1 MMSKRILVNLFFL
14 FICHDL
20 LFAQVIPTVDQPGG
34 NDRFVKIIKA
44 DVFRRVKRD
53 TAGDLNIL
61 RGNVIMQQQ
70 GTLIYCD
77 SAVQNVLLNQVE
89 TFGNIHINDNDSVH
103 AYSQYMQYMG
113 DTKIATLKKKVKL
126 TDGKGVLTT
135 EALEYNVGTNIGT
148 YLNNGKVVNG
158 ESVLTSKEGIY
169 YANTRDVY
177 FQKRVK
183 LVHPEYTMTTDTLKY
198 NLNTEIANFLAPTVI
213 KDERST
219 IKTRRGLYDLKNG
232 KAVFTERP
240 EIRDSTQLVYAD
252 SIAYDKTSGAGRAT
266 GNVEYR
272 DSAQGV
278 AMYAGATDFNNQ
290 SKTVTSY
297 SKPLLVL
304 KQKQDSIF
312 ISADTLHSAYLKTD
326 STLANNPADTI
337 RFFKAFHHVRMFS
350 DSLQNKCDSLYY
362 SGIDSVF
369 RFFGGPVIWT
379 QGSQISGDTIF
390 LGTKNRKAE
399 KILVNENAF
408 TINRTSDGMY
418 NQMKGNTLTGQFI
431 EGSIDFLRV
440 KGNGENLY
448 YLQDEDSAY
457 VGVNYTMADAIVM
470 RFANKELKRVTWF
483 NSVTGTTYPISQ
495 LPDDKKEL
503 RNFKWLESI
512 RPKSVIDIWD
522 NWDKIQKPAADTVKL
537 SDELKKPIKTLD
549 SNQAKKTAVPLKSSG
564 DKNQKKN
571 QLKTPIKKE
580 Q

>member
-1 MMSKRILVNLFFL
+1 MHKKVFLFFL
-14 FICHDL
+14 FIL
-20 LFAQVIPTVDQPGG
+20 LKGNVLWAQVTTIAEQPVL
-34 NDRFVKIIKA
+34 NDRYVQIIKA
-44 DVFRRVKRD
+44 DIFRRVKRD
-53 TAGDLNIL
+53 SAGDLNIL
-61 RGNVIMQQQ
+61 KGNVIMQQQ
-70 GTLIYCD
+70 NTLIYCD

-113 DTKIATLKKKVKL
+113 DTKVATLKKRVKL

-135 EALEYNVGTNIGT
+135 EALEYNVGSNIGT

-169 YANTRDVY
+169 YANTRDVF

-183 LVHPEYTMTTDTLKY
+183 LVDPEYTMTTDTLRY
-198 NLNTEIANFLAPTVI
+198 NLNTEIANFLAPTII

-219 IKTRRGLYDLKNG
+219 IKTRRGMYDLKKG
-232 KAVFTERP
+232 KAIFTDRP

-252 SIAYDKTSGAGRAT
+252 SIAYDKITGAGRAI

-272 DSAQGV
+272 DSAQGI
-278 AMYAGATDFNNQ
+278 AMFAGATDFNND

-297 SKPLLVL
+297 YNPLLVL
-304 KQKQDSIF
+304 KQKNDSLF
-312 ISADTLHSAYLKTD
+312 VTADTLHSAYLQSD
-326 STLANNPADTI
+326 STKPKNPADTI
-337 RFFKAFHHVRMFS
+337 RYFTAFHHVRLFS
-350 DSLQNKCDSLYY
+350 DSLQSKCDSLYY

-369 RFFGGPVIWT
+369 RFFAEPVIWT

-390 LGTKNRKAE
+390 LATKNRKAE
-399 KILVNENAF
+399 KINVNENAF
-408 TINRTSDGMY
+408 TINRTADGMF
-418 NQMKGNTLTGQFI
+418 NQMKGNELTGQFI

-483 NSVTGTTYPISQ
+483 NSVTGTTYPVMQ
-495 LPDDKKEL
+495 LPEDKKEL
-503 RNFKWLESI
+503 RNFKWLETV
-512 RPKSVIDIWD
+512 RPKSVKDIWAD
-522 NWDKIQKPAADTVKL
+522 WDKIQKPLEDSIQSTDEEKIPL
-537 SDELKKPIKTLD
+537 KSLNSPQKSSDK
-549 SNQAKKTAVPLKSSG
+549 VPLKSSG
-564 DKNQKKN
+564 DKPKKN
-571 QLKTPIKKE
+571 NPGKTPIKKE
-580 Q
+580 S

>member
-1 MMSKRILVNLFFL
+1 MHKKVSLLFL
-14 FICHDL
+14 FIL
-20 LFAQVIPTVDQPGG
+20 LMGSALLAQVTPIIEQPVL
-34 NDRFVKIIKA
+34 NDRFVQIIKA
-44 DVFRRVKRD
+44 DIFRRVKRD
-53 TAGDLNIL
+53 SAGDLNIL
-61 RGNVIMQQQ
+61 KGNVIMQQQ
-70 GTLIYCD
+70 NTLIYCD

-113 DTKIATLKKKVKL
+113 DTKVATLKKRVKL

-135 EALEYNVGTNIGT
+135 EALEYNVGSNIGT

-169 YANTRDVY
+169 YANTRDVF

-183 LVHPEYTMTTDTLKY
+183 LVDPEYTMTTDTLRY
-198 NLNTEIANFLAPTVI
+198 NLNTEIANFLAPTII

-219 IKTRRGLYDLKNG
+219 IKTRRGMYDLKKG
-232 KAVFTERP
+232 KAIFTDRP

-252 SIAYDKTSGAGRAT
+252 SIAYDKITGAGRAT

-272 DSAQGV
+272 DSAQGI
-278 AMYAGATDFNNQ
+278 AMFAGATDFNND

-297 SKPLLVL
+297 FNPLLVL
-304 KQKQDSIF
+304 KQKNDSLF
-312 ISADTLHSAYLKTD
+312 VTADTLHSAYLQSD
-326 STLANNPADTI
+326 STKLKNPADTI
-337 RFFKAFHHVRMFS
+337 RYFRAFHHVRLFS
-350 DSLQNKCDSLYY
+350 DSLQSKCDSLYY

-369 RFFGGPVIWT
+369 RFFAEPVIWT

-390 LGTKNRKAE
+390 LATKNRKAE
-399 KILVNENAF
+399 KITVNENAF
-408 TINRTSDGMY
+408 TINRTADGMF
-418 NQMKGNTLTGQFI
+418 NQMKGNELTGQFI

-483 NSVTGTTYPISQ
+483 NSVTGTTYPILQ
-495 LPDDKKEL
+495 LPEDKKEL
-503 RNFKWLESI
+503 RNFKWLEAI
-512 RPKSVIDIWD
+512 RPKSVKDIWTE
-522 NWDKIQKPAADTVKL
+522 WDKIQRPVEDSIKL
-537 SDELKKPIKTLD
+537 PDEEKKPLKSLNSPQKSSD
-549 SNQAKKTAVPLKSSG
+549 KVPLKSSG
-564 DKNQKKN
+564 DKPKKN
-571 QLKTPIKKE
+571 NPVKTPIRKE
-580 Q
+580 N

>member
-1 MMSKRILVNLFFL
+1 MHKKVFLFFL
-14 FICHDL
+14 FIL
-20 LFAQVIPTVDQPGG
+20 LKGNVLWAQVTPIAEQPVL
-34 NDRFVKIIKA
+34 NDRYVQIIKA
-44 DVFRRVKRD
+44 DIFRRVKRD
-53 TAGDLNIL
+53 SAGDLNIL
-61 RGNVIMQQQ
+61 KGNVIMQQQ
-70 GTLIYCD
+70 NTLIYCD

-113 DTKIATLKKKVKL
+113 DTKVATLKKRVKL

-135 EALEYNVGTNIGT
+135 EALEYNVGSNIGT

-169 YANTRDVY
+169 YANTRDVF

-183 LVHPEYTMTTDTLKY
+183 LVDPEYTMTTDTLRY
-198 NLNTEIANFLAPTVI
+198 NLNTEIANFLAPTII

-219 IKTRRGLYDLKNG
+219 IKTRRGMYDLKKG
-232 KAVFTERP
+232 KAIFTDRP

-252 SIAYDKTSGAGRAT
+252 SIAYDKITGAGRAI

-272 DSAQGV
+272 DSAQGI
-278 AMYAGATDFNNQ
+278 AMFAGATDFNND

-297 SKPLLVL
+297 YNPLLVL
-304 KQKQDSIF
+304 KQKNDSLF
-312 ISADTLHSAYLKTD
+312 VTADTLHSAYLQSD
-326 STLANNPADTI
+326 STKAKNPADTI
-337 RFFKAFHHVRMFS
+337 RYFTAFHHVRLFS
-350 DSLQNKCDSLYY
+350 DSLQSKCDSLYY

-369 RFFGGPVIWT
+369 RFFAEPVIWT

-390 LGTKNRKAE
+390 LATKNRKAE
-399 KILVNENAF
+399 KINVNENAF
-408 TINRTSDGMY
+408 TINRTADGMF
-418 NQMKGNTLTGQFI
+418 NQMKGNELTGQFI

-483 NSVTGTTYPISQ
+483 NSVTGTTYPVMQ
-495 LPDDKKEL
+495 LPEDKKEL
-503 RNFKWLESI
+503 RNFKWLEPI
-512 RPKSVIDIWD
+512 RPKSVKDIWGD
-522 NWDKIQKPAADTVKL
+522 WDKIQKPAEDSIQST
-537 SDELKKPIKTLD
+537 DEEKIPLKSLNSPQKSTDK
-549 SNQAKKTAVPLKSSG
+549 VPLKSSG
-564 DKNQKKN
+564 DKPKKN
-571 QLKTPIKKE
+571 NPVKTPIKKE
-580 Q
+580 S

>member
-1 MMSKRILVNLFFL
+1 MHKKVFLFFL
-14 FICHDL
+14 FIL
-20 LFAQVIPTVDQPGG
+20 LKGNVLWAQVTPIAEQPVL
-34 NDRFVKIIKA
+34 NDRYVQIIKA
-44 DVFRRVKRD
+44 DIFRRVKRD
-53 TAGDLNIL
+53 SAGDLNIL
-61 RGNVIMQQQ
+61 KGNVIMQQQ
-70 GTLIYCD
+70 NTLIYCD

-113 DTKIATLKKKVKL
+113 DTKVATLKKRVKL

-135 EALEYNVGTNIGT
+135 EALEYNVGSNIGT

-169 YANTRDVY
+169 YANTRDVF

-183 LVHPEYTMTTDTLKY
+183 LVDPEYTMTTETLRY
-198 NLNTEIANFLAPTVI
+198 NLNTEIANFLAPTII

-219 IKTRRGLYDLKNG
+219 IKTRRGMYDLKKG
-232 KAVFTERP
+232 KAIFTDRP

-252 SIAYDKTSGAGRAT
+252 SIAYDKITGAGKAI

-272 DSAQGV
+272 DSAQGI
-278 AMYAGATDFNNQ
+278 AMFAGATDFNND

-297 SKPLLVL
+297 YKPLLVL
-304 KQKQDSIF
+304 KQKNDSLF
-312 ISADTLHSAYLKTD
+312 VTADTLHSAYLQSD
-326 STLANNPADTI
+326 STKAKNPADTI
-337 RFFKAFHHVRMFS
+337 RYFTAFHHVRLFS
-350 DSLQNKCDSLYY
+350 DSLQSKCDSLYY

-369 RFFGGPVIWT
+369 RFFAEPVIWT

-390 LGTKNRKAE
+390 LATKNRKAE
-399 KILVNENAF
+399 KINVNENAF
-408 TINRTSDGMY
+408 TINRTADGMF
-418 NQMKGNTLTGQFI
+418 NQMKGNELTGQFI

-483 NSVTGTTYPISQ
+483 NSVTGTTYPVMQ
-495 LPDDKKEL
+495 LPEDKKEL
-503 RNFKWLESI
+503 RNFKWLETI
-512 RPKSVIDIWD
+512 RPKSVKDIWED
-522 NWDKIQKPAADTVKL
+522 WDKIQKPLEDSIKL
-537 SDELKKPIKTLD
+537 PDEEKKPLKTLNSPQKSSD
-549 SNQAKKTAVPLKSSG
+549 KVPLKSSG
-564 DKNQKKN
+564 DKPKKN
-571 QLKTPIKKE
+571 NPIKTPIRKE
-580 Q
+580 S

>member
-1 MMSKRILVNLFFL
+1 MHKKVFLFFL
-14 FICHDL
+14 FIL
-20 LFAQVIPTVDQPGG
+20 LKGNVLWAQVTPIAEQPVL
-34 NDRFVKIIKA
+34 NDRYVQIIKA
-44 DVFRRVKRD
+44 DIFRRVKRD
-53 TAGDLNIL
+53 SAGDLNIL
-61 RGNVIMQQQ
+61 KGNVIMQQQ
-70 GTLIYCD
+70 NTLIYCD

-113 DTKIATLKKKVKL
+113 DTKVATLKKRVKL

-135 EALEYNVGTNIGT
+135 EALEYNVGSNIGT

-169 YANTRDVY
+169 YANTRDVF

-183 LVHPEYTMTTDTLKY
+183 LVDPEYTMTTDTLSY
-198 NLNTEIANFLAPTVI
+198 NLNTEIANFLAPTII

-219 IKTRRGLYDLKNG
+219 IKTRRGMYDLKKG
-232 KAVFTERP
+232 KAIFTDRP

-252 SIAYDKTSGAGRAT
+252 SIAYDKITGAGKAI

-272 DSAQGV
+272 DSAQGI
-278 AMYAGATDFNNQ
+278 AMFAGATDFNND

-297 SKPLLVL
+297 YKPLLVL
-304 KQKQDSIF
+304 KQKNDSLF
-312 ISADTLHSAYLKTD
+312 VTADTLHSAYLQSD
-326 STLANNPADTI
+326 STKAKNPADTI
-337 RFFKAFHHVRMFS
+337 RYFTAFHHVRLFS
-350 DSLQNKCDSLYY
+350 DSLQSKCDSLYY

-369 RFFGGPVIWT
+369 RFFAEPVIWT

-390 LGTKNRKAE
+390 LATKNRKAE
-399 KILVNENAF
+399 KINVNENAF
-408 TINRTSDGMY
+408 TINRTADGMF
-418 NQMKGNTLTGQFI
+418 NQMKGNELTGQFI

-483 NSVTGTTYPISQ
+483 NSVTGTTYPVMQ
-495 LPDDKKEL
+495 LPEDKKEL
-503 RNFKWLESI
+503 RNFKWLETI
-512 RPKSVIDIWD
+512 RPKSVKDIWED
-522 NWDKIQKPAADTVKL
+522 WDKIQKPAEDSIQRTDEEIIPLKSL
-537 SDELKKPIKTLD
+537 NSPQKSSDK
-549 SNQAKKTAVPLKSSG
+549 VPLKSSG
-564 DKNQKKN
+564 DKSKKN
-571 QLKTPIKKE
+571 NPVKTPIRKE
-580 Q
+580 S

>member
-1 MMSKRILVNLFFL
+1 MHKKVFLFFL
-14 FICHDL
+14 FIL
-20 LFAQVIPTVDQPGG
+20 LKGNVLWAQVTPIAEQPVL
-34 NDRFVKIIKA
+34 NDRYVQIIKA
-44 DVFRRVKRD
+44 DIFRRVKRD
-53 TAGDLNIL
+53 SAGDLNIL
-61 RGNVIMQQQ
+61 KGNVIMQQQ
-70 GTLIYCD
+70 NTLIYCD

-113 DTKIATLKKKVKL
+113 DTKVATLKKRVKL

-135 EALEYNVGTNIGT
+135 EALEYNVGSNIGT

-169 YANTRDVY
+169 YANTRDVF

-183 LVHPEYTMTTDTLKY
+183 LVDPEYTMTTDTLRY
-198 NLNTEIANFLAPTVI
+198 NLNTEIANFLAPTII

-219 IKTRRGLYDLKNG
+219 IKTRRGMYDLKKG
-232 KAVFTERP
+232 KAIFTDRP

-252 SIAYDKTSGAGRAT
+252 SIAYDKITGAGRAI

-272 DSAQGV
+272 DSAQGI
-278 AMYAGATDFNNQ
+278 AMFAGATDFNND

-297 SKPLLVL
+297 YNPLLVL
-304 KQKQDSIF
+304 KQKNDSLF
-312 ISADTLHSAYLKTD
+312 VTADTLHSAYLQSD
-326 STLANNPADTI
+326 STKPKNPADTI
-337 RFFKAFHHVRMFS
+337 RYFTAFHHVRLFS
-350 DSLQNKCDSLYY
+350 DSLQSKCDSLYY

-369 RFFGGPVIWT
+369 RFFAEPVIWT

-390 LGTKNRKAE
+390 LATKNRKAE
-399 KILVNENAF
+399 KINVNENAF
-408 TINRTSDGMY
+408 TINRTADGMF
-418 NQMKGNTLTGQFI
+418 NQMKGNELTGQFI

-483 NSVTGTTYPISQ
+483 NSVTGTTYPVSQ
-495 LPDDKKEL
+495 LPEDKKEL
-503 RNFKWLESI
+503 RNFKWLETI
-512 RPKSVIDIWD
+512 RPKSVKDIWED
-522 NWDKIQKPAADTVKL
+522 WDKIQKPAEDSIQRT
-537 SDELKKPIKTLD
+537 DEEKKPLKSLNSPQKSSD
-549 SNQAKKTAVPLKSSG
+549 KVPLKSSG
-564 DKNQKKN
+564 DKPKKN
-571 QLKTPIKKE
+571 NPVKTPIRKE
-580 Q
+580 S

>member
-1 MMSKRILVNLFFL
+1 MYKKVSLLFL
-14 FICHDL
+14 FIL
-20 LFAQVIPTVDQPGG
+20 LKGGVIWAQVTPVTEQPVL
-34 NDRFVKIIKA
+34 NDRYVQIIKA
-44 DVFRRVKRD
+44 DIFRRVKRD
-53 TAGDLNIL
+53 SAGDLNIL
-61 RGNVIMQQQ
+61 KGNVIMQQQ
-70 GTLIYCD
+70 NTLIYCD

-113 DTKIATLKKKVKL
+113 DTKVATLKKRVKL

-135 EALEYNVGTNIGT
+135 EALEYNVDTNIGT

-169 YANTRDVY
+169 YANTRDVF
-177 FQKRVK
+177 FQKKVK
-183 LVHPEYTMTTDTLKY
+183 LVDPEYTMTTDTLRY
-198 NLNTEIANFLAPTVI
+198 NLNTEIANFLAPTII

-219 IKTRRGLYDLKNG
+219 IKTRRGMYDLKKGN
-232 KAVFTERP
+232 AIFTNRP

-252 SIAYDKTSGAGRAT
+252 SIAYDKITGAGRAT

-272 DSAQGV
+272 DSAQGI
-278 AMYAGATDFNNQ
+278 AMYAGATDFNNET
-290 SKTVTSY
+290 KTVTSY

-304 KQKQDSIF
+304 KQKEDSLF
-312 ISADTLHSAYLKTD
+312 VTADTLHSAYLISD
-326 STLANNPADTI
+326 SSKVKNPADTI
-337 RFFKAFHHVRMFS
+337 RYFTAFHHVKLFS
-350 DSLQNKCDSLYY
+350 DSLQSKCDSLFY

-369 RFFGGPVIWT
+369 RFFAEPVIWT

-390 LGTKNRKAE
+390 LATKNRKAE

-408 TINRTSDGMY
+408 TINRTAEGMF
-418 NQMKGNTLTGQFI
+418 NQMKGNELTGQFI

-457 VGVNYTMADAIVM
+457 EGVNYTMADAIVM

-483 NSVTGTTYPISQ
+483 NSVTGTTYPIMQ
-495 LPDDKKEL
+495 LPEDKKEL

-512 RPKSVIDIWD
+512 RPKSVTEIWTD
-522 NWDKIQKPAADTVKL
+522 WNKIKKPLEDSVKIT
-537 SDELKKPIKTLD
+537 DEEKKPIKPI
-549 SNQAKKTAVPLKSSG
+549 SSSSKTSEIIPRKSSG
-564 DKNQKKN
+564 DKVKKN
-571 QLKTPIKKE
+571 IPGKSPIKKE
-580 Q
+580 N

>member
-1 MMSKRILVNLFFL
+1 MYKKVSLLFL
-14 FICHDL
+14 FIL
-20 LFAQVIPTVDQPGG
+20 LKVGVIWAQVAPVTEQPVL
-34 NDRFVKIIKA
+34 NDRYVQIIKA
-44 DVFRRVKRD
+44 DIFRRVKRD
-53 TAGDLNIL
+53 SAGDLNIL
-61 RGNVIMQQQ
+61 KGNVIMQQQ
-70 GTLIYCD
+70 NTLIYCD

-113 DTKIATLKKKVKL
+113 DTKVATLKKRVKL

-169 YANTRDVY
+169 YANTRDVF
-177 FQKRVK
+177 FQKKVK
-183 LVHPEYTMTTDTLKY
+183 LVDPEYTMTTDTLRY
-198 NLNTEIANFLAPTVI
+198 NLNTEIANFLAPTII

-219 IKTRRGLYDLKNG
+219 IKTRRGMYDLKKG
-232 KAVFTERP
+232 KAIFTDRP

-252 SIAYDKTSGAGRAT
+252 SIAYDKITGAGRAT

-272 DSAQGV
+272 DSAQGI
-278 AMYAGATDFNNQ
+278 AMYAGATDFNNE

-297 SKPLLVL
+297 FKPLLVL
-304 KQKQDSIF
+304 KQKNDSLF
-312 ISADTLHSAYLKTD
+312 VTADTLHSAYIQSD
-326 STLANNPADTI
+326 SSKVKNPSDTI
-337 RFFKAFHHVRMFS
+337 RYFTAFHHVRLFS
-350 DSLQNKCDSLYY
+350 DSLQSKCDSLFY

-369 RFFGGPVIWT
+369 RFFAEPVIWT

-390 LGTKNRKAE
+390 LATKNRKAE
-399 KILVNENAF
+399 KVLVNENAF
-408 TINRTSDGMY
+408 TINRTAEGMF
-418 NQMKGNTLTGQFI
+418 NQMKGNELTGQFI
-431 EGSIDFLRV
+431 EGSIDFLKV

-483 NSVTGTTYPISQ
+483 NSVTGTTYPIMQ
-495 LPDDKKEL
+495 LPEDKKEL

-512 RPKSVIDIWD
+512 RPKSVTDIWG
-522 NWDKIQKPAADTVKL
+522 NWDKILKPSEDSVQLT
-537 SDELKKPIKTLD
+537 DEEKKPLKPLNPPSKTSD
-549 SNQAKKTAVPLKSSG
+549 IIPRKSSG
-564 DKNQKKN
+564 DKTPKTIPG
-571 QLKTPIKKE
+571 KTPIKKE
-580 Q
+580 N

>member
-1 MMSKRILVNLFFL
+1 MHKKVSLLFL
-14 FICHDL
+14 FIL
-20 LFAQVIPTVDQPGG
+20 LKGGVIWGQVTPVTEQPVL
-34 NDRFVKIIKA
+34 NDRYVQIIKA
-44 DVFRRVKRD
+44 DIFRRVKRD
-53 TAGDLNIL
+53 SAGDLNIL
-61 RGNVIMQQQ
+61 KGNVIMQQQ
-70 GTLIYCD
+70 NTLIYCD

-113 DTKIATLKKKVKL
+113 DTKVATLKKRVKL

-169 YANTRDVY
+169 YANTRDVF
-177 FQKRVK
+177 FQKKVK
-183 LVHPEYTMTTDTLKY
+183 LVDPEYTMTTDTLRY
-198 NLNTEIANFLAPTVI
+198 NLNTEIANFLAPTII

-219 IKTRRGLYDLKNG
+219 IKTRRGMYDLKKG
-232 KAVFTERP
+232 KAIFTDRP

-252 SIAYDKTSGAGRAT
+252 SIAYDKITGAGRAI

-272 DSAQGV
+272 DSAQGI
-278 AMYAGATDFNNQ
+278 AMYAGATNFNND

-297 SKPLLVL
+297 YNPLLVL
-304 KQKQDSIF
+304 KQKNDSLF
-312 ISADTLHSAYLKTD
+312 VTADTLHSAYIQSD
-326 STLANNPADTI
+326 SSKVKNPADTI
-337 RFFKAFHHVRMFS
+337 RYFTAFHHVRLFS
-350 DSLQNKCDSLYY
+350 DSLQSKCDSLFY

-369 RFFGGPVIWT
+369 RFFAEPVIWT

-390 LGTKNRKAE
+390 LATKNRKAE

-408 TINRTSDGMY
+408 TINRTADGMF
-418 NQMKGNTLTGQFI
+418 NQMKGNELTGQFI
-431 EGSIDFLRV
+431 EGSIDFLKV

-483 NSVTGTTYPISQ
+483 NSVTGTTYPIMQ
-495 LPDDKKEL
+495 LPEDKKEL
-503 RNFKWLESI
+503 RNFKWLENI
-512 RPKSVIDIWD
+512 RPKSVTDIWAD
-522 NWDKIQKPAADTVKL
+522 WNKIQKPIEDSVQLT
-537 SDELKKPIKTLD
+537 DEEKKPLKPLNSPSKTSD
-549 SNQAKKTAVPLKSSG
+549 IVPRKSSG
-564 DKNQKKN
+564 DKPQKIPP
-571 QLKTPIKKE
+571 QKTPIKKE
-580 Q
+580 S

>member
-1 MMSKRILVNLFFL
+1 M
-14 FICHDL
+14 
-20 LFAQVIPTVDQPGG
+20 PG
-34 NDRFVKIIKA
+34 NDRFVQIIKA
-44 DVFRRVKRD
+44 DIFRRVKRD

-61 RGNVIMQQQ
+61 VGNVIMQQQ
-70 GTLIYCD
+70 STLIYCD

-89 TFGNIHINDNDSVH
+89 AFGNIHINDNDSVH

-113 DTKIATLKKKVKL
+113 DTKVATLKKKVKL

-169 YANTRDVY
+169 YASTRDVY
-177 FQKRVK
+177 FQKKVK
-183 LVHPEYTMTTDTLKY
+183 LVDPEYTMTTDTLKY

-219 IKTRRGLYDLKNG
+219 IKTRRGLYDLKKG
-232 KAVFTERP
+232 KAFFTERP

-252 SIAYDKTSGAGRAT
+252 SIAYDKISGAGRAT

-278 AMYAGATDFNNQ
+278 AMYAGATDFNNET
-290 SKTVTSY
+290 KTVTSY
-297 SKPLLVL
+297 LKPLLVL
-304 KQKQDSIF
+304 KQKGDSLF
-312 ISADTLHSAYLKTD
+312 VTADTLHSAFIRTD
-326 STLANNPADTI
+326 STLVNNPADTI
-337 RFFKAFHHVRMFS
+337 RFFRAFHHVRMFS

-362 SGIDSVF
+362 SGVDSVF
-369 RFFGGPVIWT
+369 RFFGSPVIWT

-390 LGTKNRKAE
+390 LATKNRKAE

-408 TINRTSDGMY
+408 TINRTSEGMY
-418 NQMKGNTLTGQFI
+418 NQMKGNMLTGQFI
-431 EGSIDFLRV
+431 EGAIDFLRV

-470 RFANKELKRVTWF
+470 RFAIKELKRVTWF
-483 NSVTGTTYPISQ
+483 NSVTGTTYPLSK
-495 LPDDKKEL
+495 LPEDKKEL

-512 RPKSVIDIWD
+512 RPKSVIDIWE
-522 NWDKIQKPAADTVKL
+522 NWDKIEKPATDLVLLTDEEKQPTKL
-537 SDELKKPIKTLD
+537 TESIQTKK
-549 SNQAKKTAVPLKSSG
+549 NTAPLKSSG
-564 DKNQKKN
+564 DKPKRNTPE
-571 QLKTPIKKE
+571 KTPVKKE
-580 Q
+580 K

>member
-1 MMSKRILVNLFFL
+1 MQSL
-14 FICHDL
+14 
-20 LFAQVIPTVDQPGG
+20 PG
-34 NDRFVKIIKA
+34 NDRFVQIIKA

-61 RGNVIMQQQ
+61 VGNVIMQQQ
-70 GTLIYCD
+70 STLIYCD

-113 DTKIATLKKKVKL
+113 DTKVATLKKKVKL

-169 YANTRDVY
+169 YASTRDVY
-177 FQKRVK
+177 FQKKVK
-183 LVHPEYTMTTDTLKY
+183 LVDPEYTMTTDTLKY
-198 NLNTEIANFLAPTVI
+198 NLNSEIANFLAPTVI

-219 IKTRRGLYDLKNG
+219 IKTRRGLYDLKKG

-252 SIAYDKTSGAGRAT
+252 SIAYDKITGAGRAT

-278 AMYAGATDFNNQ
+278 AMYAGATDFNNET
-290 SKTVTSY
+290 KTVTSY
-297 SKPLLVL
+297 LKPLLVL
-304 KQKQDSIF
+304 KQKGDSLF
-312 ISADTLHSAYLKTD
+312 VTADTLHSAFIRTD
-326 STLANNPADTI
+326 STLVNNPADTI
-337 RFFKAFHHVRMFS
+337 RFFRAFHHVRMFS

-369 RFFGGPVIWT
+369 RFFGSPVIWT

-390 LGTKNRKAE
+390 LATKNRKAE

-408 TINRTSDGMY
+408 TINRTSEGMY
-418 NQMKGNTLTGQFI
+418 NQMKGNMLTGQFI
-431 EGSIDFLRV
+431 EGAIDFLRV

-483 NSVTGTTYPISQ
+483 NSVTGTTYPISK
-495 LPDDKKEL
+495 LPEDKKEL

-512 RPKSVIDIWD
+512 RPKSVIDIWE
-522 NWDKIQKPAADTVKL
+522 NWDKIDKPAADSVLSTDEVKEPTKAT
-537 SDELKKPIKTLD
+537 DPNQTKKST
-549 SNQAKKTAVPLKSSG
+549 SPLKPSTG
-564 DKNQKKN
+564 KPQKNTPV
-571 QLKTPIKKE
+571 KTPAKKE

>member
-1 MMSKRILVNLFFL
+1 MSSRLVLFL
-14 FICHDL
+14 VLLLTCNDY
-20 LFAQVIPTVDQPGG
+20 LFAQVTPVQTMPG
-34 NDRFVKIIKA
+34 NDRFVQIIKA
-44 DVFRRVKRD
+44 DIFRRVKRD

-61 RGNVIMQQQ
+61 VGNVIMQQQ
-70 GTLIYCD
+70 STLIYCD

-113 DTKIATLKKKVKL
+113 DTKVATLKKKVKL

-169 YANTRDVY
+169 YASTRDVY
-177 FQKRVK
+177 FQKKVK
-183 LVHPEYTMTTDTLKY
+183 LVDPEYTMTTDTLKY
-198 NLNTEIANFLAPTVI
+198 NLNSEIANFLAPTVI

-219 IKTRRGLYDLKNG
+219 IKTRRGLYDLKKG

-252 SIAYDKTSGAGRAT
+252 SIAYDKITGAGRAT

-278 AMYAGATDFNNQ
+278 AMYAGATDFNNET
-290 SKTVTSY
+290 KTVTSY
-297 SKPLLVL
+297 LKPLLVL
-304 KQKQDSIF
+304 KQKGDSLF
-312 ISADTLHSAYLKTD
+312 VTADTLHSAFIRTD
-326 STLANNPADTI
+326 STLVNNPADTI
-337 RFFKAFHHVRMFS
+337 RFFRAFHHVRMFS

-369 RFFGGPVIWT
+369 RFFGSPVIWT

-390 LGTKNRKAE
+390 LATKNRKAE

-408 TINRTSDGMY
+408 TINRTSEGMY
-418 NQMKGNTLTGQFI
+418 NQMKGNMLTGQFI
-431 EGSIDFLRV
+431 EGAIDFLRV

-483 NSVTGTTYPISQ
+483 NSVTGTTYPISK
-495 LPDDKKEL
+495 LPEDKKEL

-512 RPKSVIDIWD
+512 RPKSVIDIWE
-522 NWDKIQKPAADTVKL
+522 NWDQIEKPAPDSVL
-537 SDELKKPIKTLD
+537 STDEVKKPTKEID
-549 SNQAKKTAVPLKSSG
+549 RNQTKKSTSPLKPST
-564 DKNQKKN
+564 DKPRKN
-571 QLKTPIKKE
+571 TPVKTPAKKE

>member
-1 MMSKRILVNLFFL
+1 MHKKVFLFFL
-14 FICHDL
+14 FIL
-20 LFAQVIPTVDQPGG
+20 LKGNVLWAQVTPIAEQPVL
-34 NDRFVKIIKA
+34 NDRYVQIIKA
-44 DVFRRVKRD
+44 DIFRRVKRD
-53 TAGDLNIL
+53 SAGDLNIL
-61 RGNVIMQQQ
+61 KGNVIMQQQ
-70 GTLIYCD
+70 NTLIYCD

-113 DTKIATLKKKVKL
+113 DTKVATLKKRVKL

-135 EALEYNVGTNIGT
+135 EALEYNVGSNIGT

-169 YANTRDVY
+169 YANTRDVF

-183 LVHPEYTMTTDTLKY
+183 LVDPEYTMTTDTLRY
-198 NLNTEIANFLAPTVI
+198 NLNTEIANFLAPTII

-219 IKTRRGLYDLKNG
+219 IKTRRGMYDLKKG
-232 KAVFTERP
+232 KAIFTDRP

-252 SIAYDKTSGAGRAT
+252 SIAYDKITGAGRAI

-272 DSAQGV
+272 DSAQGI
-278 AMYAGATDFNNQ
+278 AMFAGATDFNND

-297 SKPLLVL
+297 YNPLLVL
-304 KQKQDSIF
+304 KQKNDSLF
-312 ISADTLHSAYLKTD
+312 VTADTLHSAYLQTD
-326 STLANNPADTI
+326 STKPKNPADTI
-337 RFFKAFHHVRMFS
+337 RYFTAFHHVRLFS
-350 DSLQNKCDSLYY
+350 DSLQSKCDSLYY

-369 RFFGGPVIWT
+369 RFFAEPVIWT

-390 LGTKNRKAE
+390 LATKNRKAE
-399 KILVNENAF
+399 KINVNENAF
-408 TINRTSDGMY
+408 TINRTADGMF
-418 NQMKGNTLTGQFI
+418 NQMKGNELSGQFI

-483 NSVTGTTYPISQ
+483 NSVTGTTYPVMQ
-495 LPDDKKEL
+495 LPEDKKEL
-503 RNFKWLESI
+503 RNFKWLETV
-512 RPKSVIDIWD
+512 RPKSVKDIWED
-522 NWDKIQKPAADTVKL
+522 WDKIQKPLEDSIKL
-537 SDELKKPIKTLD
+537 PDEEKKPLKTLNSPQKSSD
-549 SNQAKKTAVPLKSSG
+549 KVPLKSSG
-564 DKNQKKN
+564 DKPKKN
-571 QLKTPIKKE
+571 NPVKTPIRKE
-580 Q
+580 S

>member
-1 MMSKRILVNLFFL
+1 MHKKVFLFFL
-14 FICHDL
+14 FIL
-20 LFAQVIPTVDQPGG
+20 LKGNVLWAQVTPITEQPVL
-34 NDRFVKIIKA
+34 NDRYVQIIKA
-44 DVFRRVKRD
+44 DIFRREKRD
-53 TAGDLNIL
+53 SAGDLNIL
-61 RGNVIMQQQ
+61 KGNVIMQQQ
-70 GTLIYCD
+70 NTLIYCD

-113 DTKIATLKKKVKL
+113 DTKVATLKKRVKL

-135 EALEYNVGTNIGT
+135 EALEYNVGSNIGT

-169 YANTRDVY
+169 YANTRDVF

-183 LVHPEYTMTTDTLKY
+183 LVDPEYTMTTDTLKY
-198 NLNTEIANFLAPTVI
+198 NLNTEIANFLAPTII

-219 IKTRRGLYDLKNG
+219 IKTRRGMYDLKKG
-232 KAVFTERP
+232 KAIFTERP

-252 SIAYDKTSGAGRAT
+252 SIAYDKITGAGRAI

-272 DSAQGV
+272 DSAQGI
-278 AMYAGATDFNNQ
+278 AMFAGATDFNND

-297 SKPLLVL
+297 YKPLLVL
-304 KQKQDSIF
+304 KQKNDSLF
-312 ISADTLHSAYLKTD
+312 VTADTLHSAYLQSD
-326 STLANNPADTI
+326 STKAKNPADTI
-337 RFFKAFHHVRMFS
+337 RYFTAFHHVRLFS
-350 DSLQNKCDSLYY
+350 DSLQSKCDSLYY

-369 RFFGGPVIWT
+369 RFFAEPVIWT

-390 LGTKNRKAE
+390 LATKNRKAE
-399 KILVNENAF
+399 KINVNENAF
-408 TINRTSDGMY
+408 TINRTADGMF
-418 NQMKGNTLTGQFI
+418 NQMKGNELTGQFI

-483 NSVTGTTYPISQ
+483 NSVTGTTYPVMQ
-495 LPDDKKEL
+495 LPEDKKEL
-503 RNFKWLESI
+503 RNFKWLETV
-512 RPKSVIDIWD
+512 RPKSVKDIWE
-522 NWDKIQKPAADTVKL
+522 NWDKIQKPLEDSIKL
-537 SDELKKPIKTLD
+537 PDEEKKPLKTLNSPQKSSD
-549 SNQAKKTAVPLKSSG
+549 KVPLKSSG
-564 DKNQKKN
+564 DKPKKN
-571 QLKTPIKKE
+571 NPVKTPIRKE
-580 Q
+580 S

>member
-1 MMSKRILVNLFFL
+1 MHKKVFLFFL
-14 FICHDL
+14 FIL
-20 LFAQVIPTVDQPGG
+20 LKGNVLWAQVTPIAEQPVL
-34 NDRFVKIIKA
+34 NDRYVQIIKA
-44 DVFRRVKRD
+44 DIFRRVKRD
-53 TAGDLNIL
+53 SAGDLNIL
-61 RGNVIMQQQ
+61 KGNVIMQQQ
-70 GTLIYCD
+70 NTLIYCD

-113 DTKIATLKKKVKL
+113 DTKVATLKKRVKL

-135 EALEYNVGTNIGT
+135 EALEYNVGSNIGT

-169 YANTRDVY
+169 YANTRDVF

-183 LVHPEYTMTTDTLKY
+183 LVDPEYTMTTDTLSY
-198 NLNTEIANFLAPTVI
+198 NLNTEIANFLAPTII

-219 IKTRRGLYDLKNG
+219 IKTRRGMYDLKKG
-232 KAVFTERP
+232 KAIFTDRP

-252 SIAYDKTSGAGRAT
+252 SIAYDKITGAGKAI

-272 DSAQGV
+272 DSAQGI
-278 AMYAGATDFNNQ
+278 AMFAGATDFNND

-297 SKPLLVL
+297 YKPLLVL
-304 KQKQDSIF
+304 KQKNDSLF
-312 ISADTLHSAYLKTD
+312 VTADTLHSAYLQSD
-326 STLANNPADTI
+326 STKAKNPADTI
-337 RFFKAFHHVRMFS
+337 RYFTAFHHVRLFS
-350 DSLQNKCDSLYY
+350 DSLQSKCDSLYY

-369 RFFGGPVIWT
+369 RFFAEPVIWT

-390 LGTKNRKAE
+390 LATKNRKAE
-399 KILVNENAF
+399 KINVNENAF
-408 TINRTSDGMY
+408 TINRTADGMF
-418 NQMKGNTLTGQFI
+418 NQMKGNELTGQFI

-483 NSVTGTTYPISQ
+483 NSVTGTTYPVMQ
-495 LPDDKKEL
+495 LPEDKKEL
-503 RNFKWLESI
+503 RNFKWLETI
-512 RPKSVIDIWD
+512 RPKSVKDIWED
-522 NWDKIQKPAADTVKL
+522 WDKIQKPAEDSIQRT
-537 SDELKKPIKTLD
+537 DEEIIPLKSLNSPQKSTDK
-549 SNQAKKTAVPLKSSG
+549 VPLKSSG
-564 DKNQKKN
+564 DKPKKN
-571 QLKTPIKKE
+571 NPVKTPIKKE
-580 Q
+580 S

>member
-1 MMSKRILVNLFFL
+1 MYKKVSLLFL
-14 FICHDL
+14 FIL
-20 LFAQVIPTVDQPGG
+20 LKGGVIWAQVTPVTEQPVL
-34 NDRFVKIIKA
+34 NDRYVQIIKA
-44 DVFRRVKRD
+44 DIFRRVKRD

-61 RGNVIMQQQ
+61 KGNVIMQQQ
-70 GTLIYCD
+70 NTLIYCD

-113 DTKIATLKKKVKL
+113 DTKVATLKKRVKL

-135 EALEYNVGTNIGT
+135 EALEYNVGSNIGT

-169 YANTRDVY
+169 YANTRDVF
-177 FQKRVK
+177 FQKKVK
-183 LVHPEYTMTTDTLKY
+183 LVDPEYTMTTDTLRY
-198 NLNTEIANFLAPTVI
+198 NLNTEIANFLAPTII

-219 IKTRRGLYDLKNG
+219 IKTRRGMYDLKKG
-232 KAVFTERP
+232 KAIFTDRP

-252 SIAYDKTSGAGRAT
+252 SIAYDKITGAGRAT

-272 DSAQGV
+272 DSAQGI
-278 AMYAGATDFNNQ
+278 AMYAGATDFNND

-297 SKPLLVL
+297 LKPLLVL
-304 KQKQDSIF
+304 KQKNDSLF
-312 ISADTLHSAYLKTD
+312 VSADTLHSAYIQSD
-326 STLANNPADTI
+326 SSKVKNPADTI
-337 RFFKAFHHVRMFS
+337 RYFTAFHHVRLFS
-350 DSLQNKCDSLYY
+350 DSLQSKCDSLFY

-369 RFFGGPVIWT
+369 RFFAEPVIWT

-390 LGTKNRKAE
+390 LATKNRKAE

-408 TINRTSDGMY
+408 TINRTADGMF
-418 NQMKGNTLTGQFI
+418 NQMKGNELTGQFI
-431 EGSIDFLRV
+431 EGSIDFLKV

-483 NSVTGTTYPISQ
+483 NSVTGTTYPVLQ
-495 LPDDKKEL
+495 LPEDKKEL
-503 RNFKWLESI
+503 RNFKWLETI
-512 RPKSVIDIWD
+512 RPKSVTDIWG
-522 NWDKIQKPAADTVKL
+522 NWDKIQKPTEDSVQLT
-537 SDELKKPIKTLD
+537 DEVKKPLQPMNSPSKTSD
-549 SNQAKKTAVPLKSSG
+549 VVPRKSPGDKSKKTIQG
-564 DKNQKKN
+564 
-571 QLKTPIKKE
+571 KTPIKKE
-580 Q
+580 N